1 MPQISCLPY
10 LPPTKKIH
18 QWSSVVDFQVPAGF
32 DGLILHLC
40 IRCLCTS
47 AEHVWFIGL
56 VTSVIFSHAT
66 NCSRLHLQSSL
77 TLLVGLWVLLNCLQ
91 IIDQPELFQD
101 FFLASVDNCNMNNL
115 EATNV
120 LCNTWMV
127 YINKPFRIE
136 DWLIIGSLPQKKQT
150 WQQLLQHHRPFSV
163 STQQRSNKTLKPA
176 TGMSYPSGPLHTK
189 WRYMKTNWDSCYP
202 WKLSIHPS
210 ISVECDAGG
219 EAQKSISHNPPSTS
233 IS

>member
-1 MPQISCLPY
+1 MDLY
-10 LPPTKKIH
+10 
-18 QWSSVVDFQVPAGF
+18 
-32 DGLILHLC
+32 
-40 IRCLCTS
+40 CTS
-47 AEHVWFIGL
+47 ASSLPLHICWTCLIHRI
-56 VTSVIFSHAT
+56 SYFS
-66 NCSRLHLQSSL
+66 HLQSCDK
-77 TLLVGLWVLLNCLQ
+77 LLASASSEQSDPACRAVGSA
-91 IIDQPELFQD
+91 ELPANYRPAWAVSGL
-101 FFLASVDNCNMNNL
+101 FFASVDNCNMNNL

-127 YINKPFRIE
+127 CINKPFRIE

-189 WRYMKTNWDSCYP
+189 WGYMKTNWDSCYP